1 MDELLSG
8 PRGPRLSAYRRC
20 GAGMCYWRL
29 ADRITELQRATRRD
43 YIGVVL
49 GSASFRADQ
58 WGLIHEASVEGFSLR
73 QLSGC
78 DIGFQVFLGYL
89 FLLC

>member
-1 MDELLSG
+1 
-8 PRGPRLSAYRRC
+8 
-20 GAGMCYWRL
+20 MCYWRL

-78 DIGFQVFLGYL
+78 DIGVQSFSVTFFCCAEPASAPCVRLTL
-89 FLLC
+89 